1 MSDDRIRV
9 AYVGGFGRS
18 GSTLLDNLLGQMP
31 GITAVGELMY
41 VWDRGVIENRLCGCR
56 KPFRT
61 CEFWSCVFQAAFG
74 GFDKVDAYAM
84 VELRRR
90 SDRPR
95 YNALLIAGKVGRD
108 QLRRRA
114 GYRAVVFER
123 LYKAIVEVS
132 ACQVVL
138 DSSKTPCQAELL
150 KDMAT
155 VEPYVIHLVRDP
167 RAVAYSW
174 QRKKSLE
181 DGGGDFDQCG
191 VARSALL
198 WSAEHA
204 ALRRRWSR
212 HPGYFLLQYE
222 QLLKAPQNE
231 LSKLVR
237 FLGLTGSGMPPI
249 SADGTIDLKP
259 CHGIGGNSSRFRTG
273 PVKLRMDDEWKE
285 KLEFGKRM
293 SVTAITAPLL
303 MKYGYPIVRV
313 LRSE

>member
-1 MSDDRIRV
+1 MADDRIRV

-18 GSTLLDNLLGQMP
+18 GSTLLDNILGQIP
-31 GITAVGELMY
+31 RVAAVGELMY
-41 VWDRGVIENRLCGCR
+41 VWDRGLIENRLCGCR

-61 CEFWSCVFQAAFG
+61 CKFWGAVFDAAFG
-74 GFDKVDAYAM
+74 GFDKVDAYEM

-95 YNALLIAGKVGRD
+95 YNALLIAGKWTREK
-108 QLRRRA
+108 LRRRA

-123 LYKAIVEVS
+123 LYKAISEVS
-132 ACQVVL
+132 ESQVIL

-155 VEPYVIHLVRDP
+155 VDPYVIHLVRDP

-191 VARSALL
+191 AVRSALL
-198 WSAEHA
+198 WSAEHV
-204 ALRRRWSR
+204 ALSWRWGN

-222 QLLKAPQNE
+222 QLLKEPKIE
-231 LSKLVR
+231 ISKLVQ
-237 FLGLTGSGMPPI
+237 FLGLSDVGIPLISG
-249 SADGTIDLKP
+249 DGTIELKP
-259 CHGIGGNSSRFRTG
+259 CHGIGGNSSKFRTG
-273 PVKLRMDDEWKE
+273 LVKLLLDDEWKE
-285 KLEFGKRM
+285 RLEFSKRT
-293 SVTAITAPLL
+293 SVTAISAPLL
-303 MKYGYPIVRV
+303 MKYGYPIMRWP
-313 LRSE
+313 R